1 MRARSLVFGLVVSG
15 LGLVFAVGGLGA
27 CATGAPSAGPT
38 TGAGD
43 DGAGEGED
51 EAAALPPR
59 TRDQIAATLMTSR
72 DLVEACYQ
80 RALARDPLLG
90 GRLTVAIAIAADGAV
105 TSATVIDD
113 DLGSSAVSD
122 CVVDVFSHLRFT
134 PASASSTV
142 NYPVT
147 FATERGE
154 P

>member
-27 CATGAPSAGPT
+27 CATAAPAA
-38 TGAGD
+38 GAGD
-43 DGAGEGED
+43 DGAGEGEG
-51 EAAALPPR
+51 EAETLPPR

-90 GRLTVAIAIAADGAV
+90 GRLTVAIAIGAEGGV

-113 DLGSSAVSD
+113 DLGSSEVSD

-134 PASASSTV
+134 PASESSTV

-147 FATERGE
+147 FATERGDL
-154 P
+154 